1 MLEMQPLSIKSYN
14 VTPKE
19 VKIFLNIHMSRVGTQ
34 SYAQNYT
41 HWRTKIRTENM
52 RLRKYSL
59 QLAYTWSHIQLH
71 MVDIFTGSKSNGFI
85 MITDHLLSTIGE
97 KYSVILY
104 D

>member
-41 HWRTKIRTENM
+41 H
-52 RLRKYSL
+52 
-59 QLAYTWSHIQLH
+59 
-71 MVDIFTGSKSNGFI
+71 
-85 MITDHLLSTIGE
+85 
-97 KYSVILY
+97 
-104 D
+104 